1 MTSID
6 AISVDLGK
14 LKREVEEFNYHHRDN
29 KIKYTPIVRK
39 AVQEELNK
47 RRTEELLSR

>member
-6 AISVDLGK
+6 SISVDLGK
-14 LKREVEEFNYHHRDN
+14 LKREVEDYNYHHRDD

-39 AVQEELNK
+39 AVREELD
-47 RRTEELLSR
+47 RRKALE

>member
-39 AVQEELNK
+39 AVREELD
-47 RRTEELLSR
+47 RRNSLE